1 MHDPHP
7 GVPTLGLLLMVQG
20 VILTLLGGLLLCG
33 APLQVME
40 GEELPVIVL
49 GVVWGVVMLA
59 TGPLTALS
67 GRMLRSYRG
76 RWFALV
82 MATVQLFVSG
92 CFCGMLSLIIW
103 AYAVFLLLVDRKAIA
118 SFYMPAF

>member
-1 MHDPHP
+1 MQELHP
-7 GVPTLGLLLMVQG
+7 GVPTLGMMLMVQG
-20 VILTLLGGLLLCG
+20 VILSLLGGLLLCG
-33 APLQVME
+33 APIQVME

-49 GVVWGVVMLA
+49 GVVWGVVMLT
-59 TGPLTALS
+59 TGPLTVVS

-103 AYAVFLLLVDRKAIA
+103 IYAVFLLLVDRKAIA

>member
-7 GVPTLGLLLMVQG
+7 GIPTLGLLLMVQG
-20 VILTLLGGLLLCG
+20 VILGLLGGMMLCG
-33 APLQVME
+33 APIQAME

-49 GVVWGVVMLA
+49 GVVWGVVMLV
-59 TGPLTALS
+59 TGPLRALS

-92 CFCGMLSLIIW
+92 CFCGMLALIIW
-103 AYAVFLLLVDRKAIA
+103 AYAVFLLLVDRKVIA
-118 SFYMPAF
+118 SFYRPAF